1 MRWHVCIGG
10 YPNGWEDPVLRTDNH
25 ELAIA
30 TAEDEARAI
39 REQRIPM
46 TTVAIFDDRMGE
58 GEPLS
63 PETVADRVADEEYE
77 RDTRNYAEN
86 RDRLA

>member
-10 YPNGWEDPVLRTDNH
+10 YPNGWEPPILETDDH
-25 ELAIA
+25 E
-30 TAEDEARAI
+30 EAI
-39 REQRIPM
+39 RFYDNLGPLGRM
-46 TTVAIFDDRMGE
+46 TTAAIFDDERGE
-58 GEPLS
+58 GEPLCS
-63 PETVADRVADEEYE
+63 ETVADRVADEEYE